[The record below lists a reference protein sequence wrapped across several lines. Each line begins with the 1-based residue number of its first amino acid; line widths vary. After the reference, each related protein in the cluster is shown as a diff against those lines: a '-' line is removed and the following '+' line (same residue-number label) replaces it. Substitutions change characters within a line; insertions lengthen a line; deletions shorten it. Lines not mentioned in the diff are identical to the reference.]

1 VKVLHILKTATGAS
15 WAYEQMC
22 VLRSLGVDVHVVL
35 PARVGSMA
43 PRYRAAGI
51 DVIEADLDFP
61 LEEPWK
67 LPGVLRSCRR
77 VVGQVNPD
85 LIHTDFVG
93 TILVLRLALG
103 EDSAIPR
110 VFGVTGTLHLEHDFF
125 AWLDTGLAG
134 PQDYWIATCKWT
146 QRKYQEL
153 GIPPERVFLAYLGT
167 DTSRYSTSRT
177 GVLRAQLGIAE
188 DVPLVGM
195 VSLIY
200 PPKWF
205 LGATRGHKGHE
216 DFIRAFAR
224 LHARRPEVRGVLIGG
239 LWGKGQWYEERIRYL
254 AQAPNQGNLSFVG
267 TRTDL
272 REIYPDLD
280 LAVVPSYSDGL
291 AYSVAEPLLSE
302 VPVVATSVGGLT
314 DVVRDGET
322 GWLVPPGNIQALSNA
337 MEDAIRQPIEA
348 KRRARK
354 GKELVTKILN
364 LRETGIAVLTAY
376 RTILA
381 RSTALA
387 RGTANEIS
395 SMNVA
400 PAVAEALRKKAEAC
414 HRILEC

>member
-1 VKVLHILKTATGAS
+1 MKVLHILKTAAGAN

-35 PARVGSMA
+35 PAQVGSMA

-51 DVIEADLDFP
+51 GVIEADLDFP

-77 VVGQVNPD
+77 VVEQANPD
-85 LIHTDFVG
+85 LIHTHFVG
-93 TILVLRLALG
+93 TILILRLALG
-103 EDSAIPR
+103 KDSSIPR

-125 AWLDTGLAG
+125 AWLDMHLAG
-134 PQDYWIATCKWT
+134 RQDYWIATCEWT

-153 GIPPERVFLAYLGT
+153 GIPPEHVFLAYLGT
-167 DTSRYSTSRT
+167 DTSRYSTNRT
-177 GVLRAQLGIAE
+177 GVLRAQLGIANG
-188 DVPLVGM
+188 VPLIGM

-224 LHARRPEVRGVLIGG
+224 LHARQPEVRGVLIGG
-239 LWGKGQWYEERIRYL
+239 LWGKGQWYEERIKSL
-254 AQAPNQGNLSFVG
+254 AQETGEGSLSFVG

-272 REIYPDLD
+272 AGIYADLD

-302 VPVVATSVGGLT
+302 VPVVSTNVGGLT
-314 DVVRDGET
+314 DAVRDSET
-322 GWLVPPGNIQALSNA
+322 GWLVPPGNIEVLSNA
-337 MEDAIRQPIEA
+337 MEDAIRQPVEA
-348 KRRARK
+348 KRRART

-364 LRETGIAVLTAY
+364 PRETGLAVLDAY
-376 RTILA
+376 RTVLTQSSAI
-381 RSTALA
+381 A
-387 RGTANEIS
+387 RGTAKDVRPV
-395 SMNVA
+395 NV
-400 PAVAEALRKKAEAC
+400 PAAVEVLRNKAEAC
-414 HRILEC
+414 HRILEG